1 MDVGRFGEASGG
13 VLEVVF
19 HTIFKNFDFLKIVFA
34 FEKIDKFK
42 GLSYEKNMKIH
53 QNFAL
58 EKNSDKIA

>member
-1 MDVGRFGEASGG
+1 M
-13 VLEVVF
+13 EVVF